1 MPEPEIMRYGV
12 YAVNDGWGV
21 YFEVHGLRA
30 GEPLSVHPS
39 SDEAHAAVRRY
50 RDADARRAAW
60 SAQ

>member
-1 MPEPEIMRYGV
+1 MRYGV